1 MARKG
6 TLQKVI
12 QLPNGKRKWVYAKT
26 REELEEKVLQLKM
39 EMRAGVDISD
49 TTIFADYVQMWFN
62 AYKKP
67 NITSGTA
74 LYYKRHLNNNILP
87 YLGNMKVRDI
97 TSMQVTAL
105 LGDLSK
111 KYSKSHQGVALILL
125 KEIFDSAVDN
135 GLILKSPVPKGQK
148 PMGKARVKKQA
159 LTEDQENILLERVS
173 VRDPEIY
180 LLTLIALKTGMRIGE
195 IIALDWKHI
204 DLDNRIIKVQRT
216 LTISKDEHSF
226 EIADRTKS
234 SAGIRDIPIPE
245 SLFQVL
251 LCVPEKTGLLF
262 GDGKNTEQR
271 ARRIL
276 SRESSD
282 FGISVTPHV
291 LRHTYIT
298 RLVQS
303 GDVSIPE
310 VQYLAGHSSSD
321 ITLDVYTH
329 YMRDGQF
336 QDTSV
341 KIRSILG

>member
-26 REELEEKVLQLKM
+26 REELEEKILQLKM

-49 TTIFADYVQMWFN
+49 STIFADYVQMWYN

-74 LYYKRHLNNNILP
+74 MYYKGLLNNHILP

-97 TSMQVTAL
+97 TPMQVTTL

-111 KYSKSHQGVALILL
+111 RYSKSHQGVILILL

-135 GLILKSPVPKGQK
+135 GLILRSPIPKGQK
-148 PMGKARVKKQA
+148 PMGRARVKKQA
-159 LTEDQENILLERVS
+159 LTEEQENTLLERVS
-173 VRDPEIY
+173 ARSPEAY
-180 LLTLIALKTGMRIGE
+180 LLTLMALKTGMRIGE
-195 IIALDWKHI
+195 IIALDWEHI
-204 DLDNRIIKVQRT
+204 DLDKRIIRVQKT
-216 LTISKDEHSF
+216 LAVSKDERSF
-226 EIADRTKS
+226 EVVDRTKS

-245 SLFQVL
+245 SLFRAL
-251 LCVPEKTGLLF
+251 LRVPEKTGLLF
-262 GDGKNTEQR
+262 EDGKNAEQR
-271 ARRIL
+271 VRYAL
-276 SRESSD
+276 ERESSD

-303 GDVSIPE
+303 GVSIPE

-321 ITLDVYTH
+321 ITLDIYTH

-341 KIRSILG
+341 KIRSILE